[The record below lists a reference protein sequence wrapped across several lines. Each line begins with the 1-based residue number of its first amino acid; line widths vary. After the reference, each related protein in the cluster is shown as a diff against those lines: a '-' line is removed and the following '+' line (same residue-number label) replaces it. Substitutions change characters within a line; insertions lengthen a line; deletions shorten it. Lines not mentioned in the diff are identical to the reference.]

1 MAMFC
6 SFSLNH
12 SSKKLCHTTNLP
24 RGIVHRPNLLSK
36 WFYYTST
43 NLLPTRRSL
52 EFRYWGKLFWRPKT
66 FSCRVAFYVLYSS
79 ERWGQTWHNFLECPR
94 TLGRKTHLTDW
105 KDFGYEIR
113 WLKKKILPQKMEIR
127 RKSPLTVA
135 ASQIITVIASIIT
148 GGDAASAAGNKCHSK
163 CTEREK
169 FVGIQMIFK
178 QHSANF
184 QLIFRCIPCLMS
196 LRIFLHLP
204 HVFINHSH

>member
-1 MAMFC
+1 M
-6 SFSLNH
+6 
-12 SSKKLCHTTNLP
+12 SSHLGQKNTS
-24 RGIVHRPNLLSK
+24 HR
-36 WFYYTST
+36 
-43 NLLPTRRSL
+43 L
-52 EFRYWGKLFWRPKT
+52 EGFWVRNQVT
-66 FSCRVAFYVLYSS
+66 
-79 ERWGQTWHNFLECPR
+79 
-94 TLGRKTHLTDW
+94 
-105 KDFGYEIR
+105 
-113 WLKKKILPQKMEIR
+113 KKKILPQKMEIR

>member
-105 KDFGYEIR
+105 KDFRYEIR
-113 WLKKKILPQKMEIR
+113 WLKKNTPPKNGNSKKITFNCCCITDHHSYCIDHHR
-127 RKSPLTVA
+127 RRCSF
-135 ASQIITVIASIIT
+135 SSW
-148 GGDAASAAGNKCHSK
+148 
-163 CTEREK
+163 
-169 FVGIQMIFK
+169 K
-178 QHSANF
+178 Q
-184 QLIFRCIPCLMS
+184 MS
-196 LRIFLHLP
+196 LEVHGKRE
-204 HVFINHSH
+204 VCRHSDDLQTAFS